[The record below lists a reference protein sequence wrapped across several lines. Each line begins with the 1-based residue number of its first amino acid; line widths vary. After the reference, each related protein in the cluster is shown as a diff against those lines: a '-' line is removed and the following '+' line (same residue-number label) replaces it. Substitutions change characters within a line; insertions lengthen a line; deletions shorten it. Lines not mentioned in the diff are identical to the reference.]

1 MHYLKGALLEEFL
14 DGVLIRSILTKPF
27 GPYSSS
33 WYRKAFNSNAKSIDI
48 RKIRK
53 KTKEYLCSKSPIIAN
68 HWAMYDLDSAP
79 EKALPPEINVE
90 YIESFGEGVA
100 PMAMYLSRDIAKPLE
115 IGFFEET
122 ERYAIQM
129 CKSFPYCHWWMVNEL
144 AVEDEKH
151 EIERAIDGCLML
163 FTCFYIDAEMT
174 LDLPEVIDKV
184 LLSGVHENYHK
195 NYGVSCYVNYKLNRI
210 KQSPDFTLE
219 RLYDHWASWDDAP
232 DRDSIEKLLKRWRKR
247 DVTPSSKLFVDFVC
261 LFVGGQTARS
271 FFSECEVVG
280 LFLTVQL
287 IQRYRK
293 STGGDSELLK
303 SDSFYRE
310 RVHFWYDKLSEEY
323 KDVIAR
329 RAAEK
334 EQEESGPV

>member
-1 MHYLKGALLEEFL
+1 MQYLKVDLLEEFL
-14 DGVLIRSILTKPF
+14 DGVLVRSMLIKPF

-33 WYRKAFNSNAKSIDI
+33 WYRKAFNSNAESIDI

-53 KTKEYLCSKSPIIAN
+53 NTKEYLCLKSPVIAN

-79 EKALPPEINVE
+79 KKALPPEINVE

-115 IGFFEET
+115 IGIFENS
-122 ERYAIQM
+122 ERHVLKVIEW
-129 CKSFPYCHWWMVNEL
+129 FPYCHLWGVDEA
-144 AVEDEKH
+144 AVKANKRHLEST
-151 EIERAIDGCLML
+151 IDGCLML

-174 LDLPEVIDKV
+174 LDLPGVIDKV
-184 LLSGVHENYHK
+184 LLSGVHENYDK
-195 NYGVSCYVNYKLNRI
+195 NYGVSCYVNYKLNRV
-210 KQSPDFTLE
+210 KQSPDFSLE
-219 RLYDHWASWDDAP
+219 MLYDHWASWDDAP

-247 DVTPSSKLFVDFVC
+247 DVTPSRKLFVDFVQ
-261 LFVGGQTARS
+261 LVGGQTARRY
-271 FFSECEVVG
+271 FSEFELVG

-287 IQRYRK
+287 IQRYRS
-293 STGGDSELLK
+293 STGGDSEPLK

-334 EQEESGPV
+334 EQEESGPD

>member
-1 MHYLKGALLEEFL
+1 MQHLKVALLEEFL
-14 DGVLIRSILTKPF
+14 DGVLFRLILSKPF

-33 WYRKAFNSNAKSIDI
+33 WYRKALRSNAKSFDI
-48 RKIRK
+48 RKIK
-53 KTKEYLCSKSPIIAN
+53 KNAIEHFCSKSPIIAN

-90 YIESFGEGVA
+90 YFESIGEGVA

-115 IGFFEET
+115 IGIFENS
-122 ERYAIQM
+122 ERHLLKVIEW
-129 CKSFPYCHWWMVNEL
+129 FPYCHLWGVDEA
-144 AVEDEKH
+144 AVKANKRHLEST
-151 EIERAIDGCLML
+151 IDGCLML

-219 RLYDHWASWDDAP
+219 RLYDHWASWDDAS

-247 DVTPSSKLFVDFVC
+247 DVTPSSKLFGDFVH
-261 LFVGGQTARS
+261 LVSGQTARS
-271 FFSECEVVG
+271 TFSECEVVG

-303 SDSFYRE
+303 SDSFYR
-310 RVHFWYDKLSEEY
+310 
-323 KDVIAR
+323 
-329 RAAEK
+329 
-334 EQEESGPV
+334 